1 MDYLPQEL
9 IRKKRDGLAL
19 NGAEIQAFI
28 RYANNGQMSDSQ
40 IAAMAMAIFLN
51 DMDRQETIALTLAMR
66 DSGTILDW
74 PNADRPKSD
83 QPLIDKHSTGGVGDG
98 VSLMLAPLAASC
110 GLLVPMISGRGLGH
124 TGGTLDKLEAIPGYN
139 VSPDI
144 NLFRSVISNAGCA
157 IISQTAN
164 LAPADKKIY
173 AIRDV
178 TATVESIPLIVASIL
193 SKKLASGLEGLVLDV
208 KCGNGATTSDVDE
221 ARELA
226 KVLVDVACGAG
237 LPTQALITD
246 MNEPLSSAIGNATEI
261 TNTIEFLS
269 GTHQDPRLKRVIL
282 QLTANMLVAGGIAK
296 DHLTA
301 ETMAQKNLDNGHAA
315 EVFAKMVLQLG
326 GPSDLLE
333 NYNALLPKSSLQ
345 ADIIALSDGWITGY
359 KTRELG
365 MEIVK
370 LGGGRSHP
378 TDKIDYSVGL
388 SNLQPI
394 GTKIS
399 KGDRLALAH
408 INSPEQLQNLK
419 HNLDEIITIGHQEP
433 QINDPILDHITAS
446 K

>member
-19 NGAEIQAFI
+19 NEAEVQAFI
-28 RYANNGQMSDSQ
+28 TYANNGHMSDSQ

-51 DMDRQETIALTLAMR
+51 DMDRKETIALTLAMR

-74 PNADRPKSD
+74 PNSDRPHLD

-139 VSPDI
+139 VSPDV
-144 NLFRSVISNAGCA
+144 NLFRSVISHAGCA

-173 AIRDV
+173 AIRDI

-221 ARELA
+221 ARKLA
-226 KVLVDVACGAG
+226 RVLVDVACGAG

-246 MNEPLSSAIGNATEI
+246 MNEPLSSAIGNAIEI
-261 TNTIEFLS
+261 KNTIEFLT
-269 GTHQDPRLKRVIL
+269 GAHRDPRLMRVII
-282 QLTANMLVAGGIAK
+282 QLTANMLVAGGLTK
-296 DHLTA
+296 DHSTA
-301 ETMAQKNLDNGHAA
+301 DMLAQTKLESGHAA
-315 EVFAKMVLQLG
+315 EVFGKMVQQLG
-326 GPSDLLE
+326 GPLDLLE
-333 NYNALLPKSSLQ
+333 NYPALLPRSSLC
-345 ADIIALSDGWITGY
+345 ADIIAQSDGWITGY
-359 KTRELG
+359 KTRDLG

-388 SNLQPI
+388 SDLHPI

-408 INSPEQLQNLK
+408 VNSQEQLQNLK
-419 HNLDEIITIGHQEP
+419 QNLDEIITIGHQNP
-433 QINDPILDHITAS
+433 QTYDPILDHITAS
-446 K
+446 E